1 MNWTLRNF
9 LERCSGCSLEDLIA
23 ATAPIKPKEILQ
35 LDGYVYSVN
44 KVVAETSL
52 CNPGTN
58 PDFKAVACC
67 LHLAKD
73 AFDRVATYGKLSF
86 LYCLWLTRL
95 YDKEVPFAIEKAIID
110 RKETHLTYYMMF
122 AGHKWSEKALD
133 YMKAKPGYKST
144 YNKVVA
150 ERMMSYYEVLAHFLK
165 NEQCLRSEINISS
178 EMYVYL
184 SREGILVSLWGDRLA
199 ITEKGWMGAL
209 SYQNFL
215 RKKKR

>member
-1 MNWTLRNF
+1 MNRTLSNF

-23 ATAPIKPKEILQ
+23 AEVPIKPEVILQ
-35 LDGYVYSVN
+35 LDGYLYGVN

-52 CNPGTN
+52 CHPEIN
-58 PDFKAVACC
+58 PDFKAVSFCI
-67 LHLAKD
+67 HLAED
-73 AFDRVATYGKLSF
+73 AFDRVGAYGRLSF

-95 YDKEVPFAIEKAIID
+95 YDKEVPFTIEKAIID

-122 AGHKWSEKALD
+122 AGHKWSQKALD
-133 YMKAKPGYKST
+133 YMKDRPGYGST
-144 YNKVVA
+144 YNKIVA
-150 ERMMSYYEVLAHFLK
+150 ERTMSYYEVLEHFFK
-165 NEQCLRSEINISS
+165 NEQCLRSEINVSS
-178 EMYVYL
+178 EMYGYL

-215 RKKKR
+215 RNKKR